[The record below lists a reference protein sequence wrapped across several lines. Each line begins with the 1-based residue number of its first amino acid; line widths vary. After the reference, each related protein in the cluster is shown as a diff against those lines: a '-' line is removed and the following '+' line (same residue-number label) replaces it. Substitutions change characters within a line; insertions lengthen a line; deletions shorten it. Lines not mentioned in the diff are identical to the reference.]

1 MGLLCPA
8 HPQMLL
14 VGLHVA
20 WVAGAQVSSSSCE
33 GEGEMSFF
41 QCSLDRFC
49 VCVCVGS
56 GFPTDQKVTS
66 ATQMNTAEGKENKS
80 L

>member
-49 VCVCVGS
+49 VCVLVLV
-56 GFPTDQKVTS
+56 FPQIR
-66 ATQMNTAEGKENKS
+66 KS
-80 L
+80 HQERR